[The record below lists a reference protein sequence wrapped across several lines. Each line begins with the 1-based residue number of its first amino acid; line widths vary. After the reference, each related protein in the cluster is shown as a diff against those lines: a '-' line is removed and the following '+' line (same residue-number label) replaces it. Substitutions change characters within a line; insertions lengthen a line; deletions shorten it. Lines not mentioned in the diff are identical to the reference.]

1 VVEGG
6 ERAKIKL
13 VIDAS
18 VAVKW
23 IIPGG
28 PGEDEAKT
36 LKNEIVLGG
45 LEAYAP
51 ELIIYELASAISK
64 AVKNIALEIQDGIE
78 ALRAVNSLGINLAE
92 KARDAVLKEP
102 EQSILGVLNVEVLR
116 NAF

>member
-6 ERAKIKL
+6 ERTKIKL

-18 VAVKW
+18 VIVKW
-23 IIPGG
+23 II
-28 PGEDEAKT
+28 
-36 LKNEIVLGG
+36 
-45 LEAYAP
+45 
-51 ELIIYELASAISK
+51 IIYELTSAISK
-64 AVKNIALEIQDGIE
+64 AVKNNVLEIQDGIE

-102 EQSILGVLNVEVLR
+102 EQFLLGVLNVEVLR